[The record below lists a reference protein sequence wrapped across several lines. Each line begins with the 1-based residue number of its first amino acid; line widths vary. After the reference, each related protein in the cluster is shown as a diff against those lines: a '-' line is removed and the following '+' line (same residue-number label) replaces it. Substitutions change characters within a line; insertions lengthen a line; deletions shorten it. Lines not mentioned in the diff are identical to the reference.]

1 MHVAQVTLAHV
12 NSQPLKNHARIFEK
26 KKTLYVFFLFPDQLN
41 TFNLFLDPVFPWWA
55 GVRSNIVL

>member
-26 KKTLYVFFLFPDQLN
+26 KTLYVFFLFPDQLN
-41 TFNLFLDPVFPWWA
+41 TFNLFWTLYSH
-55 GVRSNIVL
+55 GGLESGLI